1 MARCSRPLLH
11 KNMHHSGNELI
22 NPFKALERA
31 GLRKGSHIADLGCGA
46 LGHFVFPAAQMTGGE
61 GRVYAVDIDK
71 AALKAVERAARHDQY
86 WNVIPVWSDID
97 VVNAARIQSGTIDLT
112 ILANNLYLSAN
123 RSGMV
128 EEALRLTKPGGRIL
142 VIEWKPIRTTIGPPV
157 ENRMSAEEAQRYFA
171 VDELDLIDE
180 FDAGDSHFA
189 LVYAKHEPMR
199 ETEVVSTHIPEEM
212 EAAEE

>member
-1 MARCSRPLLH
+1 
-11 KNMHHSGNELI
+11 MHHSGNELI

-31 GLRKGSHIADLGCGA
+31 GLRKGSHIVDLGCGA

-86 WNVIPVWSDID
+86 WNVIPIWSDID
-97 VVNAARIQSGTIDLT
+97 VVNAARIPSGSIDLT
-112 ILANNLYLSAN
+112 VLANNLYLSAN
-123 RSGMV
+123 RAGMV

-142 VIEWKPIRTTIGPPV
+142 VIEWKPIKTAIGPPI
-157 ENRMSAEEAQRYFA
+157 ENRMSATEAKRYFGGN
-171 VDELDLIDE
+171 DLDLVDE

-189 LVYAKHEPMR
+189 LVYAKQDVAR
-199 ETEVVSTHIPEEM
+199 ETEVLSTHMPEEM
-212 EAAEE
+212 EVADEE

>member
-1 MARCSRPLLH
+1 MR
-11 KNMHHSGNELI
+11 HSGNELI
-22 NPFKALERA
+22 NPFKTLERA
-31 GLRKGSHIADLGCGA
+31 GLRKGSHIVDLGCGA

-97 VVNAARIQSGTIDLT
+97 VVNAARIPSESIDLT

-123 RSGMV
+123 RAGMV
-128 EEALRLTKPGGRIL
+128 AEAERLTKPGGRIL
-142 VIEWKPIRTTIGPPV
+142 VIEWKPIRTAVGPAV
-157 ENRMSAEEAQRYFA
+157 ENRMSADDAKRYFA
-171 VDELDLIDE
+171 DDELDLIDE
-180 FDAGDSHFA
+180 FDAGDSHYA
-189 LVYAKHEPMR
+189 LLYAKHEPMR
-199 ETEVVSTHIPEEM
+199 ETEVVSTHVPDEM

>member
-1 MARCSRPLLH
+1 
-11 KNMHHSGNELI
+11 MHHSGNELI

-71 AALKAVERAARHDQY
+71 TALKAVERAARHDQY
-86 WNVIPVWSDID
+86 WNVIPIWSDID
-97 VVNAARIQSGTIDLT
+97 VVNAARIPSQTIDLT

-123 RSGMV
+123 RPGMV

-142 VIEWKPIRTTIGPPV
+142 LIEWKPMKTTIGPPV
-157 ENRMSAEEAQRYFA
+157 ENRMSATDAKRYFGA
-171 VDELDLIDE
+171 NELDLVDE
-180 FDAGDSHFA
+180 FDAGDSHYA
-189 LVYAKHEPMR
+189 LVYAKQDVAR
-199 ETEVVSTHIPEEM
+199 ETEVLSTHMPEEM
-212 EAAEE
+212 EVADEE